1 MFNAAGMHV
10 LDVRREGRR
19 LVVTVETDA
28 DRAGCGGCGVV
39 ATAHGRRRVT
49 AADAPCFG
57 ASVLVVWLKRV
68 WRCPESACPA
78 GTWSQA
84 HELVGSRAVLTSRAI
99 SWATDAL
106 AHDDTT
112 VSALARHLGV
122 DWHTLWRAVKT
133 EATARITRPGRLS
146 SVRTIGVDEH
156 IWRPSTRSAYRA
168 VTAMVDLT
176 RDEQGKLHA
185 RLLDVVPGRS
195 GTAYAGWLRA
205 QPAAFVAGIEHAA
218 LDPFRGYANAIRD
231 ELPDAIAVLDAF
243 HVVKLGTQ
251 VVDEVRRRE
260 QQSTLHRR
268 GHRDDPLYRIR
279 GLLRHGREPLTA
291 SQHARLEAGLQA
303 GDPSWEVSLAL
314 LPAAPFRLHRSR
326 SGPGPTDRRS
336 RDQLIPH
343 VSGPRDRPARP
354 DPTVLEAPTAG
365 LLHHQGRVQRR
376 HRGRKPAHRED
387 PPPGPRVPQLHQLP
401 APHPPR
407 RRRHPPLPATPHPG
421 LDPKSRISSPRA
433 IRSTTVQSPGR
444 GGFASS

>member
-1 MFNAAGMHV
+1 MDHDRCGPGARWCARADAMFNAAGMHV

-176 RDEQGKLHA
+176 RDDQGTLHA

-205 QPAAFVAGIEHAA
+205 QPAGFVAGIEHAA

-231 ELPDAIAVLDAF
+231 ELPDAVAVLDAF

-251 VVDEVRRRE
+251 VIEVRRRE

-279 GLLRHGREPLTA
+279 GLLRHGREHLTA

-303 GDPSWEVSLAL
+303 GDPSWEVSLAWHCYQQL
-314 LPAAPFRLHRSR
+314 RSAYTAHDPA
-326 SGPGPTDRRS
+326 
-336 RDQLIPH
+336 
-343 VSGPRDRPARP
+343 
-354 DPTVLEAPTAG
+354 
-365 LLHHQGRVQRR
+365 QGRRIAEAVISSFPTCPVPEIARL
-376 HRGRKPAHRED
+376 GRTLRSWK
-387 PPPGPRVPQLHQLP
+387 PQLL
-401 APHPPR
+401 AYFTTKGVSNGGTEAVNLLIEKTR
-407 RRRHPPLPATPHPG
+407 RLAHGFRNFTNYRLRILLVADATRPYRQRPTQ
-421 LDPKSRISSPRA
+421 A
-433 IRSTTVQSPGR
+433 
-444 GGFASS
+444 

>member
-1 MFNAAGMHV
+1 MDHDRCGPGARWCARADAMFNAAGMHV

-156 IWRPSTRSAYRA
+156 IVRHEA
-168 VTAMVDLT
+168 
-176 RDEQGKLHA
+176 
-185 RLLDVVPGRS
+185 LL
-195 GTAYAGWLRA
+195 
-205 QPAAFVAGIEHAA
+205 
-218 LDPFRGYANAIRD
+218 FRM
-231 ELPDAIAVLDAF
+231 
-243 HVVKLGTQ
+243 
-251 VVDEVRRRE
+251 EVRD
-260 QQSTLHRR
+260 LHR
-268 GHRDDPLYRIR
+268 L
-279 GLLRHGREPLTA
+279 
-291 SQHARLEAGLQA
+291 
-303 GDPSWEVSLAL
+303 V
-314 LPAAPFRLHRSR
+314 
-326 SGPGPTDRRS
+326 
-336 RDQLIPH
+336 
-343 VSGPRDRPARP
+343 V
-354 DPTVLEAPTAG
+354 V
-365 LLHHQGRVQRR
+365 
-376 HRGRKPAHRED
+376 
-387 PPPGPRVPQLHQLP
+387 
-401 APHPPR
+401 
-407 RRRHPPLPATPHPG
+407 ATG
-421 LDPKSRISSPRA
+421 
-433 IRSTTVQSPGR
+433 
-444 GGFASS
+444 